1 MCRVLHGMAVPLSLS
16 TATGDRSVAA
26 PARRWSKAFGR
37 SVRTSLDTATLGDRL
52 KPLLQL
58 GVAPFLLS
66 LCSAATLELEIEH
79 TWNGAPISLSD
90 SWHPRS
96 SGDEV
101 SFARL
106 AYLLSEPTVVTTTG
120 DRIDVPDSYGFLSL
134 KEKSTIVRLGNLQN
148 TRSVLLEFSVG
159 LPEDIDRADPNQW
172 PPGHALN
179 PVRNNLHWS
188 WQGGYIFL
196 AVEGRWRSTEAP
208 ESGFSYHLGNAPHRM
223 RVQIPLDADLTAS
236 HRVRL
241 RFHLDRV
248 LGDSKQ
254 VVISEQTSTH
264 GRDGD
269 ALAMTLK
276 TNVESAFE
284 LVSVD
289 PVDPVDP
296 APLQAPAQFD
306 TVSQVGTPYPFRMKA
321 DFPLPALPT
330 DYPLTKERVEL
341 GRRLFNDASL
351 SRDSSISCASCH
363 DASAA
368 FSDARTFS
376 VGIDGQIGTRHAMP
390 LMNLAWKNTFFWDGR
405 APSLRD
411 QILMPIQDPTEMHE
425 TLENVEAKLARHP
438 AYPSLFKAAF
448 GTRETTAERLAVAIE
463 QFLLTQTSFDSRFDR
478 ARYDKAELSEQ
489 EKRGFELFF
498 TEYDPRREQ
507 FGADCFHCHGGAFFT
522 DHGFHNNGLDF
533 KSDLGVGAVT
543 GKESDHGKFATPS
556 LRNVALTA
564 PYMHDGRF
572 ETLEEVVE
580 HYATGIHRSPTLDP
594 NLAKHFGNGI
604 PLSESDKAAL
614 VAFLKTL
621 SDPKF
626 EKPSSLE

>member
-1 MCRVLHGMAVPLSLS
+1 MRSLS
-16 TATGDRSVAA
+16 TGAALVALV
-26 PARRWSKAFGR
+26 S
-37 SVRTSLDTATLGDRL
+37 
-52 KPLLQL
+52 PL
-58 GVAPFLLS
+58 A
-66 LCSAATLELEIEH
+66 SAATLELEIEH
-79 TWNGAPISLSD
+79 TWQGDPITLSD
-90 SWHPRS
+90 AWHPRS
-96 SGDEV
+96 GSDEV
-101 SFARL
+101 SLTRL
-106 AYLLSEPTVVTTTG
+106 AYLLSEPTVITSAG
-120 DRIDVPDSYGFLSL
+120 DRIECPDRYGFVSL
-134 KEKSTIVRLGNLQN
+134 EEKPSVAMGLELPN
-148 TRSVLLEFSVG
+148 TQAVALEFWMG
-159 LPEDIDRADPNQW
+159 LSDSTNEANPNQW
-172 PPGHALN
+172 PSDHALN

-196 AVEGRWRSTEAP
+196 AMEGRWRSGEGE

-223 RVQIPLDADLTAS
+223 HIRIPLDADLTSA
-236 HRVRL
+236 HRLRL

-248 LGDSKQ
+248 LGDSEQ
-254 VVISEQTSTH
+254 VSIAEQTSTH
-264 GRDGD
+264 GREGD
-269 ALAMTLK
+269 VLAMTLK
-276 TNVESAFE
+276 KSVEAAFE
-284 LVSVD
+284 LVSFD
-289 PVDPVDP
+289 QIDS
-296 APLQAPAQFD
+296 APLKAPTQD
-306 TVSQVGTPYPFRMKA
+306 GEVSQVGTPYRFKMKA
-321 DFPLPALPT
+321 DFPIPPLPT
-330 DYPLTKERVEL
+330 DYPLTEERVEL

-351 SRDSSISCASCH
+351 SRDGSISCASCH
-363 DASAA
+363 DATHA

-425 TLENVEAKLARHP
+425 TLDNIEAKLAKHP

-448 GTRETTAERLAVAIE
+448 GSRETTAERLSVAIE
-463 QFLLTQTSFDSRFDR
+463 QFLLTQTSFDSRFDQ
-478 ARYDKAELSEQ
+478 ARYGAGELTEQ

-498 TEYDPRREQ
+498 KEYDPRREQ

-533 KSDLGVGAVT
+533 KSDLGLGAIT
-543 GKESDHGKFATPS
+543 GKDSDHGKFSTPS

-604 PLSESDKAAL
+604 PLSEADKAAL